1 VEWRA
6 VEPKILLNV
15 VADAFVLTVSSGID
29 FEVLQLLLSLEIAT
43 PGLRID
49 ASQAFI
55 SVRSN
60 AAGTSLGE

>member
-43 PGLRID
+43 PG
-49 ASQAFI
+49 
-55 SVRSN
+55 
-60 AAGTSLGE
+60 